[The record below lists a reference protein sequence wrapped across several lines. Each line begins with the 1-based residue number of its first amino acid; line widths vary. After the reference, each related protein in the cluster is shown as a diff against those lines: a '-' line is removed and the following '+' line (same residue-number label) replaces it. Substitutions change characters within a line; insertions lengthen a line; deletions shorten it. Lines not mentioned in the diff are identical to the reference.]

1 MGVKFGV
8 LVQEGPYH
16 HESSDS
22 AYQFV
27 KAAIDKGHEIVGV
40 FFYHDGV
47 VNSTK
52 LTDPQQDDR
61 HIQKRWSEIA
71 EKGVDLVVCIA
82 AAKRRG
88 INDDVLAPGFRI
100 SGLGQLTEMAIKAD
114 RFVTFGA

>member
-1 MGVKFGV
+1 MKFGV
-8 LVQEGPYH
+8 LVQEGPYQ

-27 KAAIDKGHEIVGV
+27 NAALEKGHEIVGV

-47 VNSTK
+47 INSTK

-61 HIQKRWSEIA
+61 NVVKRWSGLA
-71 EKGVDLVVCIA
+71 EKGVDLIVCIA

-100 SGLGQLTEMAIKAD
+100 SGLGQLTEMAINAD
-114 RFVTFGA
+114 RFVTFGAS

>member
-1 MGVKFGV
+1 MKFAV

-16 HESSDS
+16 HQSSDS

-27 KAAIDKGHEIVGV
+27 TAAMDKRHEIIGV

-47 VNSTK
+47 INSSK
-52 LTDPQQDDR
+52 LADIQADDR
-61 HIQKRWSEIA
+61 NITKRWSEVG

-100 SGLGQLTEMAIKAD
+100 SGLGQLTEMAIKSD
-114 RFVTFGA
+114 RLVTFGA